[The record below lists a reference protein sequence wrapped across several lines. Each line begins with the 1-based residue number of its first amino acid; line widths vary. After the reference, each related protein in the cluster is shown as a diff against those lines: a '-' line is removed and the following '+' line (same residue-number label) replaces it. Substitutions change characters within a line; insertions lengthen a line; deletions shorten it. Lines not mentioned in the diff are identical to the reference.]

1 MATGNAVG
9 TGVGTGV
16 TVGISAGTD
25 VTVGTGVG
33 AGGTVGAR
41 VGAASVRGDE
51 VSAGADGLHAADG
64 MITTQNNTNNFRRI
78 VRPSFIPSVLN
89 HPVCLSTGCC
99 RPLSISNEMN
109 APFKE
114 PSIGRMILAGM
125 YEDDLADPPTLI
137 ELLDEAVQLAE
148 ELAAPPA
155 QRWAADRLRYDLIPA
170 LYDARSYAEIGV
182 YRAAEIRLGL
192 SGAAAIASDL
202 LDTDPRYGPLYSRL
216 RVLQEEAGSAARG

>member
-1 MATGNAVG
+1 MVGVAVGFGARVGVGTGVPVGMGVATGNAVG

-78 VRPSFIPSVLN
+78 VRPSFIPS
-89 HPVCLSTGCC
+89 
-99 RPLSISNEMN
+99 
-109 APFKE
+109 
-114 PSIGRMILAGM
+114 GRIAAVSLKSPRMFVN
-125 YEDDLADPPTLI
+125 
-137 ELLDEAVQLAE
+137 ELLSA
-148 ELAAPPA
+148 
-155 QRWAADRLRYDLIPA
+155 LIHF
-170 LYDARSYAEIGV
+170 
-182 YRAAEIRLGL
+182 
-192 SGAAAIASDL
+192 
-202 LDTDPRYGPLYSRL
+202 
-216 RVLQEEAGSAARG
+216 Q